1 MLRSDEQILNA
12 WATPVVT
19 AATGAAAIATS
30 YAPGVAFWLEG
41 VTCHFNSAPTTSED
55 FTITLNAKAGAV
67 YDAVLMR
74 VNLALAAG
82 VDIAWLPDGGPRLCE
97 AGDAI
102 DVAFPN
108 SNAKTYGLRIVG
120 RLA

>member
-82 VDIAWLPDGGPRLCE
+82 VSRQSMWYYESGDRSPR
-97 AGDAI
+97 AP
-102 DVAFPN
+102 V
-108 SNAKTYGLRIVG
+108 
-120 RLA
+120 LARST